1 MPMTTINRE
10 EFHTK
15 VDGKEGLPWLVIS
28 NSLGTSMEMWHPQMA
43 QFSQH
48 FRVLRYD
55 ARGHGQSTAA
65 DRPYS
70 IAELARDAIA
80 LMDAHDIEKAH
91 WLGLSKG
98 GMTGMWVATHHPER
112 FNRIVLANTAS
123 VMGPPD
129 LWNGRIRTVR
139 EKGMRAIVQAT
150 LERWFTRRFL
160 DTASS
165 LIPLVS
171 HMIEATPAIGYAG
184 CCAAIRDM
192 DQREAI
198 RSIALPT
205 LVIAGLHDPA
215 TPWAAGK
222 DIHERI
228 KGSQF
233 VSLDAA
239 HLSNIERPEE
249 FTQAVVEFLRD

>member
-1 MPMTTINRE
+1 MPTTTINRE
-10 EFHTK
+10 EFHTQI
-15 VDGKEGLPWLVIS
+15 DGKEGLPWLVIS
-28 NSLGTSMEMWHPQMA
+28 NSLGTNMEMWRPQMA
-43 QFSQH
+43 DFSRH

-55 ARGHGQSTAA
+55 ARGHGQSVAP

-70 IAELARDAIA
+70 IAELGRDAIA
-80 LMDAHDIEKAH
+80 LMDAHGIEKAH

-98 GMTGMWVATHHPER
+98 GMTGMWVASHHPER
-112 FNRIVLANTAS
+112 FNRIVLANTAA

-139 EKGMRAIVQAT
+139 EKGMAAIVQAT
-150 LERWFTRRFL
+150 LERWFTKRFL
-160 DTASS
+160 ETASPM
-165 LIPLVS
+165 IPLVS
-171 HMIEATPAIGYAG
+171 HMIEATPALGYAG

-198 RSIALPT
+198 RGIVLPT
-205 LVIAGLHDPA
+205 LVIAGLHDHA
-215 TPWAAGK
+215 TSWTAGK

-228 KGSQF
+228 KGSQL

-249 FTQAVVEFLRD
+249 FTHAVVEFLRG

>member
-1 MPMTTINRE
+1 MATTTVNQQA
-10 EFHTK
+10 FHTRI
-15 VDGKEGLPWLVIS
+15 DGKEGAPWLVIS
-28 NSLGTSMEMWHPQMA
+28 NSLATNMEMWRPQIA
-43 QFSQH
+43 EFARH

-55 ARGHGQSTAA
+55 ARGHGQSAA
-65 DRPYS
+65 PDRPYS
-70 IAELARDAIA
+70 IAELGEDVIA
-80 LMDAHDIEKAH
+80 LMDAHQIDKAH

-112 FNRIVLANTAS
+112 LNRVVLANTAP

-139 EKGMRAIVQAT
+139 EKGMGAIVQAT
-150 LERWFTRRFL
+150 LERWFTKRFL
-160 DTASS
+160 ASQS
-165 LIPLVS
+165 SMLPLVS
-171 HMIEATPAIGYAG
+171 HMIETTPVAGYAG

-198 RSIALPT
+198 KGIDLPT

-215 TPWAAGK
+215 TSWAAGK

-249 FTQAVVEFLRD
+249 FTPAVVEFLRS